1 MLSSLTNK
9 FSLYVNNFKTFYFM
23 TSNSFNTIIIPIF
36 KHYFKNY
43 YDICNSKSCVIN
55 CSCHSFDIPP
65 CIMRVSF
72 ADYIHILPQ
81 GIFLFT
87 AMLWCAKI
95 KHFSKLRVFL
105 KLFRTFLSK
114 SNADGFENEVE
125 VVKETALVLDIIK
138 IHIDA
143 LLDGGVASAV
153 RLPLARQ
160 TLRNTQ
166 AQFVFFRIGIIL
178 SQRTRTRSYKRHIP
192 F

>member
-81 GIFLFT
+81 GIFCSPLCFGVQK
-87 AMLWCAKI
+87 LSIFRNCA
-95 KHFSKLRVFL
+95 F
-105 KLFRTFLSK
+105 
-114 SNADGFENEVE
+114 FEVIPHLPVE
-125 VVKETALVLDIIK
+125 K
-138 IHIDA
+138 
-143 LLDGGVASAV
+143 
-153 RLPLARQ
+153 
-160 TLRNTQ
+160 
-166 AQFVFFRIGIIL
+166 
-178 SQRTRTRSYKRHIP
+178 QRRW